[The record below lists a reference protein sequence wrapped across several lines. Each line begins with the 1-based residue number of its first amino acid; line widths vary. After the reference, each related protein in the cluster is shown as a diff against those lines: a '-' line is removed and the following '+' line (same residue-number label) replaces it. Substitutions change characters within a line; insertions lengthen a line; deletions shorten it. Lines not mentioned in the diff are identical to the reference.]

1 MIRIAYYLIIVFIY
15 LLSALFFSYAVV
27 IFLMQLVIVTIIIE
41 PISINVITRVTEQK
55 WWNKDEANNAGA
67 ITLNLDIFCICI

>member
-55 WWNKDEANNAGA
+55 WWNKDEANNVGA